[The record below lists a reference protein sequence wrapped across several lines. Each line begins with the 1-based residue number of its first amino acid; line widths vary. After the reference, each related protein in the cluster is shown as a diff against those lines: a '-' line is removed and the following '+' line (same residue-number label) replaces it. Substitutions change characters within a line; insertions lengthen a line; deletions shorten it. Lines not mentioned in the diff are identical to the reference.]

1 MQTHAAL
8 AYAELP
14 EAELVSLAQA
24 GHREAFAAIMQR
36 CNQRLFRVARGVLPD
51 QPDPELEK
59 FVQSWAAGKA
69 HDPRRGMEA

>member
-36 CNQRLFRVARGVLPD
+36 CNQRLFRVARGVVRD
-51 QPDPELEK
+51 DAEAEDV
-59 FVQSWAAGKA
+59 VQ
-69 HDPRRGMEA
+69 EA